1 MNRTEF
7 NIVCISDNLYS
18 QHTAVMLTSLFESNP
33 KTSCNIYL
41 FTTNIDENNKFKL
54 HSLVKK
60 YKNQL
65 FIKQPDTDTFNK
77 VQNLKTASWH
87 TIMYLKLFI
96 HRILPKDMNKCL
108 FLDVDIIINSPLN
121 ELYDINL
128 DDCCI
133 AGCED
138 NINSMGI
145 KQNLHL
151 YPTDHYINSGVMMIN
166 LAKWREL
173 DKEYPIEE
181 FLRNNM
187 DIINNDQD
195 AIALYFKGQIKY
207 INDIK
212 WNATTFCFQRL
223 IRVFPKYYNQIEDV
237 RRRPAI
243 IHFCDPVKPWF
254 KECKHPYKGLYDKYL
269 RMTPWKNYKYT
280 SCKKVYNRSAF
291 YYNFRYWLN
300 YIGIRKDYDFEV
312 PLNKKIKYGIF

>member
-1 MNRTEF
+1 MKNNIF
-7 NIVCISDNLYS
+7 NIVCISNNIYT
-18 QHTAVMLTSLFESNP
+18 QHAAVMLETNP
-33 KTSCNIYL
+33 KVNCNIYL
-41 FTTNIDENNKFKL
+41 FITEIDENNKSEL
-54 HSLVKK
+54 CRLIKK
-60 YKNQL
+60 YNNQL
-65 FIKQPDTDTFNK
+65 YIKQFNK
-77 VQNLKTASWH
+77 ESFNLQNLKTASWH

-96 HRILPKDMNKCL
+96 HRVLPKDIDRCL
-108 FLDVDIIINSPLN
+108 FLDVDMIINSPLN

-166 LAKWREL
+166 LVKWREL

-195 AIALYFKGQIKY
+195 AIALYFKGHIKY

-223 IRVFPKYYNQIEDV
+223 IRVFPKYYCQIESV
-237 RRRPAI
+237 RRNPAI

-254 KECKHPYKGLYDKYL
+254 KECKHPYKNLYDKYL
-269 RMTPWKNYKYT
+269 RMTPWKDYKYV

-300 YIGIRKDYDFEV
+300 YINIRKDYDFEV
-312 PLNKKIKYGIF
+312 PLNRKIKYGIF